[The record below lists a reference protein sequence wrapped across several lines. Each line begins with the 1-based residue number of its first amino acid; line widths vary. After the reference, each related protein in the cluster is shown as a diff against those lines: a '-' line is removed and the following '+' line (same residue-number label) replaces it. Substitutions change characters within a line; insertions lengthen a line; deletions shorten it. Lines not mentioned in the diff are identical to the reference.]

1 MSRAVVVGLAARTA
15 LLSVFQY
22 AHTGVKEAT
31 NLWLRSLIGSIGC
44 NFYYGTSLNLVGAE
58 YAELDS
64 EDRLNL
70 RITTGGHL

>member
-1 MSRAVVVGLAARTA
+1 MARAVIVGLATGTA

-22 AHTGVKEAT
+22 THTGVKEAT
-31 NLWLRSLIGSIGC
+31 NLWLRALIGCIGC
-44 NFYYGTSLNLVGAE
+44 NFYYGTPLNLVGAE

-64 EDRLNL
+64 EDRLDL

>member
-1 MSRAVVVGLAARTA
+1 MARAVVVRLAARTA
-15 LLSVFQY
+15 LLSVLQY
-22 AHTGVKEAT
+22 AHTGIKEPT
-31 NLWLRSLIGSIGC
+31 NLWLRALICGIGC
-44 NFYYGTSLNLVGAE
+44 DFYDRTSLNFVGAE